1 LKKVKLG
8 IIGLGY
14 IGQIHLRHSL
24 KLANAEVSAVAD
36 LSEKALNRAKS
47 MGIKKTFRDYN
58 DLLRAPEVDAVLISL
73 PTHLHW
79 KCSQQAAEAKKD
91 IFLEKPI
98 AVTIQEANDIISAA
112 ERNSVKLMLG
122 YPLRFNKTF
131 ARVKKELDN
140 GLFGDIENA
149 NATYISS
156 GPFFHRAE
164 GYSPIPVPDWWFNTK
179 YTGGG
184 VLIDLGCHIINL
196 LRWLFGEVVDIKG
209 YFGHRFRMDF
219 EDSAIC
225 LTKFNSGTI
234 AAINV
239 GWFSQEYALRINLL
253 GSVRNVSV
261 EHMPPSQVS
270 TAFQMLTKGVTEF
283 YQPHLDE
290 LQYFVNCL
298 INDEDPSPDGKDGLK
313 DLEAIS
319 KAYKNQILLERE
331 RIV

>member
-1 LKKVKLG
+1 MRNVKLG

-24 KLANAEVSAVAD
+24 KLANAEVVAVAD
-36 LSEKALNRAKS
+36 LSTKALERAKS
-47 MGIKKTFRDYN
+47 LGIKKTFIDYA
-58 DLLRAPEVDAVLISL
+58 DLLKDPDVEAVLISL
-73 PTHLHW
+73 PTHLHL
-79 KCSQQAAEAKKD
+79 KCTQQAAEAKKD

-98 AVTIQEANDIISAA
+98 AVNTDEAKDIISVA

-122 YPLRFNKTF
+122 YPLRFNRAFGK
-131 ARVKKELDN
+131 VKQDLDN
-140 GLFGDIENA
+140 GLIGDVENA
-149 NATYISS
+149 HATYISS

-164 GYSPIPVPDWWFNTK
+164 GYSPVPVPDWWFNTQ

-196 LRWLFGEVVDIKG
+196 LRWFFGEIVDIKG
-209 YFGHRFRMDF
+209 YFGHRFSMDF
-219 EDSAIC
+219 EDSAMC
-225 LTKFNSGTI
+225 LAKFSTGSV

-239 GWFSQEYALRINLL
+239 GWFSQEYTLKLDLL

-261 EHMPPSQVS
+261 THMPPSQIS
-270 TAFQMLTKGVTEF
+270 TAFQMLTRGISTF

-290 LQYFVNCL
+290 LQYFVDCL
-298 INDEDPSPDGKDGLK
+298 NKGENPSPTGEDGLR

-319 KAYKNQILLERE
+319 KAYKNKIQLE
-331 RIV
+331 